1 MCDCHAAGRMSG
13 ADAPRNGVSNA
24 IVIGGGIGG
33 LACATALARQGVA
46 VTLLE
51 QAPDFSEVGAGL
63 QISPNGLAV
72 LRGLGLEGG
81 LKARGAVRGQ
91 AVRLCDYAEGAQV
104 ARLDLTR
111 LPEAQRYYFVHR
123 ADLIDLLR
131 GAAQQ
136 SNVSFETSA
145 QAASLHPGALP
156 QVQMASG
163 GRRRAEL
170 VVAADGI
177 HSVGRVQLNGADKAA
192 FSGQVAWRALIP
204 NDINHG
210 PEARV
215 TMGPGRHLVSYPLRD
230 GRLINLVAVEERS
243 DWAAEGWHH
252 ADNPANLRRAF
263 AGFGGEAA
271 QMIETVENVTLW
283 GLHHHPVA
291 ANWHGEGVALLGDA
305 AHPTLPFLAQ
315 GANMALE
322 DAWVLADCLRRQP
335 RDAALA
341 AYQAKRINRTRRIVK
356 TSEGNAARYHMTP
369 GPLRLLA
376 HSGLRLASRLAPSV
390 MLGAYD
396 WLYGHDVT
404 KG

>member
-1 MCDCHAAGRMSG
+1 MK
-13 ADAPRNGVSNA
+13 PSNA
-24 IVIGGGIGG
+24 IVVGGGIGG
-33 LACATALARQGVA
+33 LALATALARRGVA

-51 QAPDFSEVGAGL
+51 QAARFSEIGAGL

-72 LRGLGLEGG
+72 LRGLGLECG
-81 LKARGAVRGQ
+81 LAARGAVRGQ
-91 AVRLCDYAEGAQV
+91 AVRLCDYAKGGQV

-111 LPEAQRYYFVHR
+111 LTEDQRYYFLHR

-131 GAAQQ
+131 EAAQRA
-136 SNVSFETSA
+136 NVSFETDA
-145 QAASLHPGALP
+145 QVASIHPDALP
-156 QVQMASG
+156 QVQMARG

-177 HSVGRVQLNGADKAA
+177 HSVGRVQLNGADQAR

-204 NDINHG
+204 NVVDHP

-215 TMGPGRHLVSYPLRD
+215 TMGPGKHLVSYPLRE
-230 GRLINLVAVEERS
+230 GRMVNLVAVEERD

-252 ADNPANLRRAF
+252 RDDPANLRRAF
-263 AGFGGEAA
+263 AGFGAQAA
-271 QMIETVENVTLW
+271 QMLEAVEEVTLW

-291 ANWHGEGVALLGDA
+291 ANWQAEGVALLGDA

-322 DAWVLADCLRRQP
+322 DAWVLADCLTRHP
-335 RDAALA
+335 RDAALT
-341 AYQAKRINRTRRIVK
+341 AYQAARIDRARRIVK
-356 TSEGNAARYHMTP
+356 TSEGNATRYHLRS
-369 GPLRLLA
+369 GPIRFAA
-376 HSGLRLASRLAPSV
+376 HTGLRIASTLAPGA
-390 MLGAYD
+390 MLRAFD
-396 WLYGHDVT
+396 WLYAHDVT

>member
-1 MCDCHAAGRMSG
+1 MK
-13 ADAPRNGVSNA
+13 PSNA
-24 IVIGGGIGG
+24 IVVGGGIGG
-33 LACATALARQGVA
+33 LALATALARKGVA

-51 QAPDFSEVGAGL
+51 QAARFSEIGAGL

-72 LRGLGLEGG
+72 LRALGLEHG

-91 AVRLCDYAEGAQV
+91 AVRLCDYAKGAQV

-111 LPEAQRYYFVHR
+111 LANDQRYYFLHR

-131 GAAQQ
+131 EAAQRA
-136 SNVSFETSA
+136 NVSFETDA
-145 QAASLHPGALP
+145 QVASIHPGALP
-156 QVQMASG
+156 QVQMARG

-177 HSVGRVQLNGADKAA
+177 HSVGRVQLNGADKAR

-204 NDINHG
+204 NDIDHG

-215 TMGPGRHLVSYPLRD
+215 IMGPGRHLVSYPLRE
-230 GRLINLVAVEERS
+230 GRLVNLVAVEERA

-252 ADNPANLRRAF
+252 HDDPANLRRAF

-271 QMIETVENVTLW
+271 QMLGALQEVTLW
-283 GLHHHPVA
+283 GLHYHPVA
-291 ANWHGEGVALLGDA
+291 ANWQAEGVALLGDA

-322 DAWVLADCLRRQP
+322 DAWVLADCLTRQP
-335 RDAALA
+335 RDAALG
-341 AYQAKRINRTRRIVK
+341 AYQAARIDRARRIVK
-356 TSEGNAARYHMTP
+356 TSEGNAARYHLRP
-369 GPLRLLA
+369 GPIRFAA
-376 HSGLRLASRLAPSV
+376 HTGLRVASKLAPGA
-390 MLGAYD
+390 MLGAFD
-396 WLYGHDVT
+396 WLYAHDVT
-404 KG
+404 KA

>member
-1 MCDCHAAGRMSG
+1 MK
-13 ADAPRNGVSNA
+13 PSNA
-24 IVIGGGIGG
+24 IVVGGGIGG
-33 LACATALARQGVA
+33 LALATALARRGVA

-51 QAPDFSEVGAGL
+51 QAARFSEIGAGL

-72 LRGLGLEGG
+72 LRGLGLERG
-81 LKARGAVRGQ
+81 LAARGAVRGQ
-91 AVRLCDYAEGAQV
+91 AVRLCDYSKGGQV

-111 LPEAQRYYFVHR
+111 LPEDQRYYFLHR

-131 GAAQQ
+131 EAAQRA
-136 SNVSFETSA
+136 NVSFETNA
-145 QAASLHPGALP
+145 QVASIHPGALP
-156 QVQMASG
+156 QVQMARG

-177 HSVGRVQLNGADKAA
+177 HSVGRVQLNGADQAR

-204 NDINHG
+204 NVVDHP

-215 TMGPGRHLVSYPLRD
+215 TMGPGKHLVSYPLRE
-230 GRLINLVAVEERS
+230 GRMVNLVAVEERD

-252 ADNPANLRRAF
+252 RDDPANLRRAF
-263 AGFGGEAA
+263 AGFGAEAA
-271 QMIETVENVTLW
+271 QMLKAVEEVTLW

-291 ANWHGEGVALLGDA
+291 ANWQAEGVALLGDA

-322 DAWVLADCLRRQP
+322 DAWVLADCLTRYP
-335 RDAALA
+335 RDAALT
-341 AYQAKRINRTRRIVK
+341 AYQAARIDRARRIVK
-356 TSEGNAARYHMTP
+356 TSEGNATRYHLRS
-369 GPLRLLA
+369 GPIRFAA
-376 HSGLRLASRLAPSV
+376 HTGLRIASTLAPGA
-390 MLGAYD
+390 MLRAFD
-396 WLYGHDVT
+396 WLYAHDVT

>member
-1 MCDCHAAGRMSG
+1 MSRAGGPGSG
-13 ADAPRNGVSNA
+13 LSNA
-24 IVIGGGIGG
+24 IVVGGGIGG

-51 QAPDFSEVGAGL
+51 QAPDFSEIGAGL

-72 LRGLGLEGG
+72 LRALGLEAG

-91 AVRLCDYAEGAQV
+91 AVHLCDYAQGAQV

-111 LPEAQRYYFVHR
+111 LAAEQRYYFVHR
-123 ADLIDLLR
+123 ADLVDLLR
-131 GAAQQ
+131 AAAQEA
-136 SNVSFETSA
+136 NVSFETGA
-145 QAASLHPGALP
+145 QVASLHPAALP

-170 VVAADGI
+170 VVSADGI

-204 NDINHG
+204 NDIDHG

-252 ADNPANLRRAF
+252 ADNPAHLRRAF
-263 AGFGGEAA
+263 AGFGGAAA
-271 QMIETVENVTLW
+271 QMIEAVKEVTLW

-291 ANWHGEGVALLGDA
+291 ANWQGEGVALLGDA

-341 AYQAKRINRTRRIVK
+341 AYQAKRITRARRIVK
-356 TSEGNAARYHMTP
+356 TSEGNAARYHMAP
-369 GPLRLLA
+369 GPLRFAA
-376 HSGLRLASRLAPSV
+376 HSGLRLASKLAPSL

-404 KG
+404 KA

>member
-1 MCDCHAAGRMSG
+1 MK
-13 ADAPRNGVSNA
+13 PSNA
-24 IVIGGGIGG
+24 IVVGGGIGG
-33 LACATALARQGVA
+33 LALATALARRGVA

-51 QAPDFSEVGAGL
+51 QAARFSEIGAGL

-72 LRGLGLEGG
+72 LRGLGLERG
-81 LKARGAVRGQ
+81 LAARSAVRGQ
-91 AVRLCDYAEGAQV
+91 AVRLCDYAKGGQV

-111 LPEAQRYYFVHR
+111 LPEDQRYYFLHR

-131 GAAQQ
+131 EAAQRA
-136 SNVSFETSA
+136 NVSFETDA
-145 QAASLHPGALP
+145 QVASIHPGALP
-156 QVQMASG
+156 QVQMARG

-177 HSVGRVQLNGADKAA
+177 HSVGRIQLNGADQAR

-204 NDINHG
+204 NVVNHP

-215 TMGPGRHLVSYPLRD
+215 TMGPGKHLVSYPLRD
-230 GRLINLVAVEERS
+230 GHMVNLVAVEERD

-252 ADNPANLRRAF
+252 RDDPANLRRAF
-263 AGFGGEAA
+263 VGFGAEAA
-271 QMIETVENVTLW
+271 QMLEMVQDVTLW

-291 ANWHGEGVALLGDA
+291 ANWQAEGVALLGDA

-322 DAWVLADCLRRQP
+322 DAWVLADCLTRYP
-335 RDAALA
+335 RDAALT
-341 AYQAKRINRTRRIVK
+341 AYQSARIDRARRIVK
-356 TSEGNAARYHMTP
+356 TSEGNATRYHLRS
-369 GPLRLLA
+369 GPIRFAA
-376 HSGLRLASRLAPSV
+376 HTGLRIASTLAPGT
-390 MLGAYD
+390 MLRAFD
-396 WLYGHDVT
+396 WLYAHDVT

>member
-1 MCDCHAAGRMSG
+1 MK
-13 ADAPRNGVSNA
+13 PSNA
-24 IVIGGGIGG
+24 IVVGGGIGG
-33 LACATALARQGVA
+33 LALATALARRGVA

-51 QAPDFSEVGAGL
+51 QAARFSEIGAGL

-72 LRGLGLEGG
+72 LRGLGLERG
-81 LKARGAVRGQ
+81 LAARGAVRGQ
-91 AVRLCDYAEGAQV
+91 AVRLCDHAKGGQV

-111 LPEAQRYYFVHR
+111 LPEDQRYDFLHR

-131 GAAQQ
+131 EAAQRA
-136 SNVSFETSA
+136 NVSFETDA
-145 QAASLHPGALP
+145 QVASIHPGALP
-156 QVQMASG
+156 QVQMARG

-177 HSVGRVQLNGADKAA
+177 HSVGRVQLNGADQAR

-204 NDINHG
+204 NVVDHP

-215 TMGPGRHLVSYPLRD
+215 TMGPGKHLVSYPLRA
-230 GRLINLVAVEERS
+230 GRMVNLVAVEERD

-252 ADNPANLRRAF
+252 RDDPVNLRRAF

-271 QMIETVENVTLW
+271 QMLDAVLEVSLW

-291 ANWHGEGVALLGDA
+291 ANWQADGVALLGDA

-322 DAWVLADCLRRQP
+322 DAWVLADCLTRLP

-341 AYQAKRINRTRRIVK
+341 AYQAARIDRARRIVK
-356 TSEGNAARYHMTP
+356 TSEGNATRYHLRS
-369 GPLRLLA
+369 GPIRLAA
-376 HSGLRLASRLAPSV
+376 HTGLRIASTLAPGA
-390 MLGAYD
+390 MLRAFD
-396 WLYGHDVT
+396 WLYAHDVT

>member
-1 MCDCHAAGRMSG
+1 M
-13 ADAPRNGVSNA
+13 SNA
-24 IVIGGGIGG
+24 IVVGGGIGG

-51 QAPDFSEVGAGL
+51 QARDFSEIGAGL

-72 LRGLGLEGG
+72 LRALGLEAG

-91 AVRLCDYAEGAQV
+91 AVHLCDFAKGAQV

-111 LPEAQRYYFVHR
+111 LPDAQRYYFVHR
-123 ADLIDLLR
+123 ADLVDLLR

-136 SNVSFETSA
+136 ANVSFETSA
-145 QAASLHPGALP
+145 QVASLHPGTLP
-156 QVQMASG
+156 QVQMAQG

-170 VVAADGI
+170 VVSADGI
-177 HSVGRVQLNGADKAA
+177 HSVGRVMLNGADKAK

-204 NDINHG
+204 NNVGHG

-215 TMGPGRHLVSYPLRD
+215 TMGPGRHLVSYPLSG

-243 DWAAEGWHH
+243 DWAAEGWNHS
-252 ADNPANLRRAF
+252 DNPANFRAAF
-263 AGFGGEAA
+263 SGFGGEAA
-271 QMIETVENVTLW
+271 QMIDAVEQVTLW

-291 ANWHGEGVALLGDA
+291 SKWHGEGVALLGDA

-322 DAWVLADCLRRQP
+322 DAWVLVQCLRRQP

-341 AYQAKRINRTRRIVK
+341 AYQKARIDRTRRIVK

-369 GPLRLLA
+369 GPLRFAA
-376 HSGLRLASRLAPSV
+376 HTGLRIASKLAPGA
-390 MLGAYD
+390 MLGAYN

-404 KG
+404 KP

>member
-1 MCDCHAAGRMSG
+1 MK
-13 ADAPRNGVSNA
+13 PSNA
-24 IVIGGGIGG
+24 IVVGGGIGG
-33 LACATALARQGVA
+33 LALATALARRGVA

-51 QAPDFSEVGAGL
+51 QAARFSEIGAGL

-72 LRGLGLEGG
+72 LRGLGLERG
-81 LKARGAVRGQ
+81 LAARGAVRGQ
-91 AVRLCDYAEGAQV
+91 AVRLCDYAKGSQV

-111 LPEAQRYYFVHR
+111 LPEDQRYYFLHR

-131 GAAQQ
+131 EAAQRA
-136 SNVSFETSA
+136 NVSFETDA
-145 QAASLHPGALP
+145 QVASIHPGALP
-156 QVQMASG
+156 QVQMARG

-177 HSVGRVQLNGADKAA
+177 HSVGRIQLNGADQAR

-204 NDINHG
+204 NVVDHP

-215 TMGPGRHLVSYPLRD
+215 TMGPGKHLVSYPLRE
-230 GRLINLVAVEERS
+230 GRMVNLVAVEERD

-252 ADNPANLRRAF
+252 RDDPANLRRAF
-263 AGFGGEAA
+263 AGFGAQAA
-271 QMIETVENVTLW
+271 QMLEAVEEVTLW

-291 ANWHGEGVALLGDA
+291 ANWQADGVALLGDA

-322 DAWVLADCLRRQP
+322 DAWVLADCLTRHP
-335 RDAALA
+335 RDAALT
-341 AYQAKRINRTRRIVK
+341 AYQAARIDRARRIVK
-356 TSEGNAARYHMTP
+356 TSEGNATRYHLRS
-369 GPLRLLA
+369 GPIRFAA
-376 HSGLRLASRLAPSV
+376 HTGLRIASTLAPGT
-390 MLGAYD
+390 MLRAFD
-396 WLYGHDVT
+396 WLYAHDVT